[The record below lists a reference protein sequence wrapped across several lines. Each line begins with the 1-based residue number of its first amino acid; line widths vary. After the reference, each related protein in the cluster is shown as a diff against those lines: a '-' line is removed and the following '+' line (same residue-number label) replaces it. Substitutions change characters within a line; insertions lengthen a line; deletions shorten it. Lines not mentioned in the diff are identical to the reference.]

1 MEAFVSAVSS
11 AGERFVALGS
21 IEAEPHRLF
30 CFSEIRD
37 EKVQDKLMLVGDPT
51 LDVYMIERQ
60 YKDHVEALGVAVAA
74 FDTGSRYGAGQVVP
88 YFFDYNSPPGPKD
101 WSKFLKVR
109 DYMSTDV
116 TGDLSDAEV
125 YARFIGITEA
135 PEAVSV
141 ITAWGNGMCLDALLC
156 TENFVYRL
164 RYTNG

>member
-1 MEAFVSAVSS
+1 MEAFVRAVSV
-11 AGERFVALGS
+11 AGDRFVALGS

-37 EKVQDKLMLVGDPT
+37 EETQDKLALGGDPT
-51 LDVYMIERQ
+51 LDVYVIERQ
-60 YKDHVEALGVAVAA
+60 SKDHVEALGVAVAA
-74 FDTGSRYGAGQVVP
+74 FDTGSGYGAGEV
-88 YFFDYNSPPGPKD
+88 YDYYLSCNSPPGPKD
-101 WSKFLKVR
+101 WSKFLRVR
-109 DYMSTDV
+109 DYMSPDV
-116 TGDLSDAEV
+116 SGDLFDAEA

-141 ITAWGNGMCLDALLC
+141 ITAWGNGCCLDALLV